1 VYHRRD
7 DPAIGAARSRLARA
21 IRQELGARA
30 ILRLGQTGPF
40 FFLAT
45 TCWRWTLADL
55 SSIASL
61 PNVKCGVVSDRNGG
75 LLDAFRESDPD
86 SVSSVTGF
94 IANALG
100 PVGEELGLGGLTR
113 ISFAGQA
120 RAWLVVVLA
129 EAFLSI
135 AIEPPTAFSTVE
147 RAIDS
152 GGKR

>member
-1 VYHRRD
+1 ME
-7 DPAIGAARSRLARA
+7 AI
-21 IRQELGARA
+21 
-30 ILRLGQTGPF
+30 
-40 FFLAT
+40 
-45 TCWRWTLADL
+45 LADL
-55 SSIASL
+55 SAIANL
-61 PNVKCGVVSDRNGG
+61 PGVKSGVLSDRHGG
-75 LLDAFRESDPD
+75 FLDAFRDSDPD

-94 IANALG
+94 MTNALG

-129 EAFLSI
+129 EAVLSI